1 MYRSDGLSCSTNTNL
16 LRRGAFDRKHS
27 IVGGVLTAL
36 LLLGSK
42 PAASQ
47 GSQQQQTA
55 PVNPGSVRTQTEE
68 SLPRLTPQEIQRY
81 DQAKTLM
88 DWTPEQI
95 RDHPDLQGLQPAQSQ
110 QDLPAILRVTGER
123 VSALFDDLPNMA
135 STEEVRSGPCDE
147 GLRKKCRVTYRGKFN
162 YLVLV
167 HPAERNQLTGEYR
180 TDLKGRPIDYRN
192 LGRGRILLTYGFTT
206 TPLRHFHPQNQA
218 ACRFRDFGRQ
228 SAGGQMTEVVGFV
241 EIPGKYPWPTEWRH
255 GNAVAALYLQGL
267 AWIDVTT
274 HQIVRIETF
283 LVTPPADGDLESLKT
298 RVEFSAIQLRQA
310 SSALW
315 LPTEV
320 VVDVSLH
327 HHHFRN
333 VHRYSTFKTFQVETR
348 IGPAEE
354 K

>member
-1 MYRSDGLSCSTNTNL
+1 VTW
-16 LRRGAFDRKHS
+16 A
-27 IVGGVLTAL
+27 LTAL

-55 PVNPGSVRTQTEE
+55 PVNPASASAQTEK
-68 SLPRLTPQEIQRY
+68 SLPGLTPQELQRY

-95 RDHPDLQGLQPAQSQ
+95 RDLPELQDLQPAQSQ
-110 QDLPAILRVTGER
+110 QDLPAILGAAGER
-123 VSALFDDLPNMA
+123 VSALLDDLPNMA

-167 HPAERNQLTGEYR
+167 HPMGEYR

-206 TPLRHFHPQNQA
+206 TPLRHFHPQSQA

-228 SAGGQMTEVVGFV
+228 SAGGLITEVVGFV
-241 EIPGKYPWPTEWRH
+241 EIPGKYPWPSESRH
-255 GNAVAALYLQGL
+255 GNAVVPLYLQGL

-283 LVTPPADGDLESLKT
+283 LVTPPPDGDLESLKT

-320 VVDVSLH
+320 VVDVWLQH
-327 HHHFRN
+327 RHFRN
-333 VHRYSTFKTFQVETR
+333 VHRYSTFKVFQVETR
-348 IGPAEE
+348 IGPAVE

>member
-1 MYRSDGLSCSTNTNL
+1 V
-16 LRRGAFDRKHS
+16 AWA
-27 IVGGVLTAL
+27 LTAL

-55 PVNPGSVRTQTEE
+55 PVNPGSVRAQTEK
-68 SLPRLTPQEIQRY
+68 SLSGLTPQEIQRY

-95 RDHPDLQGLQPAQSQ
+95 RDLPELQDLQPAESQ
-110 QDLPAILRVTGER
+110 QDLPAILGAAGER

-167 HPAERNQLTGEYR
+167 HPTERNQLTGEYR

-228 SAGGQMTEVVGFV
+228 SVGGQITEVVGFV
-241 EIPGKYPWPTEWRH
+241 EIPGKYPWPTELRH
-255 GNAVAALYLQGL
+255 GNAVVPLCLQGL

-283 LVTPPADGDLESLKT
+283 LVAPPPDGDLESETT

-320 VVDVSLH
+320 VVDVWLH
-327 HHHFRN
+327 HRHFRN
-333 VHRYSTFKTFQVETR
+333 VHRYSTFKVFQVETR
-348 IGPAEE
+348 IGPAVG

>member
-1 MYRSDGLSCSTNTNL
+1 MNLVHRSACQ
-16 LRRGAFDRKHS
+16 RRPNVVTWA
-27 IVGGVLTAL
+27 LTVL
-36 LLLGSK
+36 LLLASK

-47 GSQQQQTA
+47 GSRPQQTA
-55 PVNPGSVRTQTEE
+55 PVNPASARAQTGN
-68 SLPRLTPQEIQRY
+68 SLPGLTPQELQRY
-81 DQAKTLM
+81 DQAKTVM

-95 RDHPDLQGLQPAQSQ
+95 RDVPELQDLQPAQSQ
-110 QDLPAILRVTGER
+110 QELPAILGAAGER
-123 VSALFDDLPNMA
+123 VSALLDDLPNMA
-135 STEEVRSGPCDE
+135 SMEEVRSGPCDE

-167 HPAERNQLTGEYR
+167 HPTESNQLMGEYR

-192 LGRGRILLTYGFTT
+192 LGHGRILLTYGFTT

-218 ACRFRDFGRQ
+218 SCRFRDFGRQ